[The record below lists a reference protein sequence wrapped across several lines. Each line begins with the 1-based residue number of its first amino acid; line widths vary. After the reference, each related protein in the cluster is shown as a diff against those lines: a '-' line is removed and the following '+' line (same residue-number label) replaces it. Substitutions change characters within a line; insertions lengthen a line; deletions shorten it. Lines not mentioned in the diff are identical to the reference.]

1 MILFD
6 KFELENGLKVIFHKD
21 KTTPIVAVNILYN
34 VGAKDEAPDK
44 TGFAHLFEHLMFGGS
59 KHIPVYDEP
68 LERVGGENNAFT
80 TNDITN
86 YYLTLPK
93 QNIETA
99 FWLESD
105 RMNELAFSLKSLEV
119 QRKVV
124 INEFKQS
131 YLNQPYGDVW
141 LLLRPLAYKVH
152 PYQWNTIGKDISHIK
167 DAKIKDV
174 KSFFKQFYC
183 PNNAIMVVGGNI
195 ELDDVKNLSEKW
207 FGNIKKGDFVHP
219 TLTPEPL
226 QTEHRTLTV
235 KRKVPFDAI
244 YKVYHMCG
252 RSEPNFHATN
262 LITDVLSNGNSS
274 RLFVRLVKEKKL
286 FSSIDAYHFEHLEK
300 GLLCISGKLVKGVQ
314 MNEAE
319 NAIQEEI
326 EKMKNET
333 VGENELEKVKNKIEA
348 ENAFSEINILHKAMN
363 LAYSELL
370 GDAALINQENE
381 KYRNVKAEDIKR
393 ISNKILK
400 DSNCSTLYYLS
411 KK

>member
-1 MILFD
+1 MIDFK

-34 VGAKDEAPDK
+34 VGAKDEDPDK

-195 ELDDVKNLSEKW
+195 ELDDVKKLSEKW

-226 QTEHRTLTV
+226 QTEYRTLTV

-252 RSEPNFHATN
+252 RSEPDFHATN

-326 EKMKNET
+326 EKIKNET

-370 GDAALINQENE
+370 GDAALVNQENE

-393 ISNKILK
+393 VSNEILK

>member
-1 MILFD
+1 M
-6 KFELENGLKVIFHKD
+6 
-21 KTTPIVAVNILYN
+21 
-34 VGAKDEAPDK
+34 
-44 TGFAHLFEHLMFGGS
+44 
-59 KHIPVYDEP
+59 
-68 LERVGGENNAFT
+68 R
-80 TNDITN
+80 
-86 YYLTLPK
+86 
-93 QNIETA
+93 
-99 FWLESD
+99 
-105 RMNELAFSLKSLEV
+105 
-119 QRKVV
+119 RK
-124 INEFKQS
+124 
-131 YLNQPYGDVW
+131 W
-141 LLLRPLAYKVH
+141 CA
-152 PYQWNTIGKDISHIK
+152 
-167 DAKIKDV
+167 
-174 KSFFKQFYC
+174 
-183 PNNAIMVVGGNI
+183 VVGGNI
-195 ELDDVKNLSEKW
+195 ELDDVKKLSEKW

-226 QTEHRTLTV
+226 QTEHRMLTV

-244 YKVYHMCG
+244 YKAYHMCG
-252 RSEPNFHATN
+252 RSEPDFHATN

-314 MNEAE
+314 MSEAE

-326 EKMKNET
+326 EKIKNET

-370 GDAALINQENE
+370 GDAALVNQENE

-393 ISNKILK
+393 ISNEILK